1 MKNNNVF
8 SRKTRETDITG
19 SIDLYGKGEITVDT
33 GIGFFDHL
41 LQSFAFFA
49 GMDLKLLVKGDL
61 QVDDHHSVEDTGIVL
76 GQAIAKYLDR
86 NSTINRYGFYIL
98 PMDEVLTRVTLDIS
112 GRSYLDYN
120 VDFTRDKIGGLAL
133 ENIKEFFQALVREAQ
148 LTLHIDVL
156 KPGNDHHQAES
167 IFKGL
172 GKAFQQAITLSQ
184 NKVQSTKYEST

>member
-19 SIDLYGKGEITVDT
+19 SIDLYGKGEIKIDT

-49 GMDLKLLVKGDL
+49 GMDLELSAKGDL
-61 QVDDHHSVEDTGIVL
+61 QVDDHHTVEDTGIVL
-76 GQAIAKYLDR
+76 GQAIDKYLDR
-86 NSTINRYGFYIL
+86 NSPLNRYGFFIL

-112 GRSYLDYN
+112 GRSCLDLN
-120 VDFTRDKIGGLAL
+120 VEFTRERIGELSL
-133 ENIKEFFQALVREAQ
+133 ENIKEFFQALVRESNI
-148 LTLHIDVL
+148 TLHIDVL

-167 IFKGL
+167 IFKCL
-172 GKAFQQAITLSQ
+172 GKAFQQAVSLSQ
-184 NKVQSTKYEST
+184 SKVQSTKYQSS

>member
-8 SRKTRETDITG
+8 SRKTKETDING

-49 GMDLKLLVKGDL
+49 GMDLELSVKGDL

-76 GQAIAKYLDR
+76 GQAIDKYLDR
-86 NSTINRYGFYIL
+86 TSPLNRYGFYIL
-98 PMDEVLTRVTLDIS
+98 PMDEVLTWVTLDIS

-120 VDFTRDKIGGLAL
+120 VDFTRDKIGELAL

-167 IFKGL
+167 IFKCL
-172 GKAFQQAITLSQ
+172 GKAFQQAISLSQ
-184 NKVQSTKYEST
+184 KKVQSTKYAN